1 MLNKIWPLCESLGL
15 RLVGWVAL
23 LHSDFLERYYTQLLM
38 PYNLFLFCFTA
49 ELFVNGEI
57 VQRSPER
64 QRRVE
69 PVPQRASDRPR
80 YNDRTRYARRRENQR
95 WSDYQKPNNK
105 AAWVA
110 WGLTSI
116 CWMEQSKN
124 CFNSFVAGIAIFH
137 AGDSH
142 IFGCIAFCNY
152 WKTWK
157 HLAWN
162 ALLLLNSSAMCT
174 LVNQL
179 DDFHSELH
187 VVYSEFVLLCF
198 LVKCY
203 AWKCDCISWVR
214 THQWS
219 LVENLW
225 PQPNQLNFN
234 FEV

>member
-1 MLNKIWPLCESLGL
+1 
-15 RLVGWVAL
+15 
-23 LHSDFLERYYTQLLM
+23 M

-95 WSDYQKPNNK
+95 WSDDQKPNNK
-105 AAWVA
+105 AWVA

-116 CWMEQSKN
+116 YWMEQSKN
-124 CFNSFVAGIAIFH
+124 CLFTVDSIHIFKSSVAGIAIFR

-152 WKTWK
+152 WKTWR
-157 HLAWN
+157 HLARN

-174 LVNQL
+174 LVNQF

-187 VVYSEFVLLCF
+187 VVYSEFVLLC
-198 LVKCY
+198 
-203 AWKCDCISWVR
+203 
-214 THQWS
+214 
-219 LVENLW
+219 
-225 PQPNQLNFN
+225 
-234 FEV
+234 